1 MSNTKLNRPKDIYQ
15 EAIET
20 FGKDMQL
27 TVAVEELSELT
38 KEICKHKRGAD
49 NKENII
55 EEMADVYIMLSQLEI
70 IFGISFGDV
79 YRMVEYKVKR
89 LQERIQPRKA
99 VCRNDK

>member
-1 MSNTKLNRPKDIYQ
+1 MSNTELNRPKDIYQ
-15 EAIET
+15 EDIET

-55 EEMADVYIMLSQLEI
+55 EEIADVYIMLCQLEI
-70 IFGISFGDV
+70 IFGISFGDI
-79 YRMVEYKVKR
+79 YKAITFKLER
-89 LQERIQPRKA
+89 LRDRIQAKKGGENNA
-99 VCRNDK
+99 